1 MFIRERSNPYKNT
14 MPMKLNH
21 LTFDQ
26 LVVPEISTKIL
37 TSFYKGLTGYLSIWE
52 KRYLQERKKLGET
65 IKYFIVPCFI
75 PKTKTE
81 KKDSSRVSP
90 KKRNQ
95 AKKEVDTA
103 HSLGYTMLNV
113 HVW

>member
-1 MFIRERSNPYKNT
+1 
-14 MPMKLNH
+14 MKLNH

-81 KKDSSRVSP
+81 KKDTSRVSP
-90 KKRNQ
+90 KNATKQRRNLIQ
-95 AKKEVDTA
+95 HTR
-103 HSLGYTMLNV
+103 
-113 HVW
+113 

>member
-1 MFIRERSNPYKNT
+1 MFVKERSIPYKNT
-14 MPMKLNH
+14 MSIKLYH
-21 LTFDQ
+21 FPFGK
-26 LVVPEISTKIL
+26 LVDPEISTKIL
-37 TSFYKGLTGYLSIWE
+37 KSFYKVLTGYLTFWE
-52 KRYLQERKKLGET
+52 ERYLQKCTKLGGT
-65 IKYFIVPCFI
+65 IKYFIVPRFI

-81 KKDSSRVSP
+81 KKDTSRVSP